1 MNFGGIGRK
10 IFTCRCFLTAS
21 GTHTTHD
28 RLSYP
33 GAVDELSGTG
43 LCGMAGA
50 DGKRV
55 VDLSLIHQCAGRPS
69 QNNTPCKIFSY
80 RCNVLSFTLRV
91 LQQFQ

>member
-1 MNFGGIGRK
+1 MSFFNRP
-10 IFTCRCFLTAS
+10 RH
-21 GTHTTHD
+21 THTTHD

-55 VDLSLIHQCAGRPS
+55 VDLSLICQCSKSLS
-69 QNNTPCKIFSY
+69 QNNTPGKVFSY
-80 RCNVLSFTLRV
+80 RCKVLSFTLQILHQ
-91 LQQFQ
+91 LQ